1 MMARTRN
8 AADIVL
14 GDVLAM
20 VVPDLRRHCRD
31 PWWVIGSVAARLI
44 GAEVAVGDVDLLA
57 ECWKAHRDSHYFPP
71 GEDRFRS
78 QFARFAFP
86 GLPVE
91 LMGGLELWRETG
103 WEPVQ
108 VDEVAVVKFAG
119 LALPV
124 PSLAEQIRLLERFGR
139 PKDQRRAAL
148 LKSLRGDK
156 SLSLSMPCGRGSR
169 ASAVAGCHW
178 IVRALPNF
186 RHCVAGGRRWR

>member
-1 MMARTRN
+1 MARTRN

-44 GAEVAVGDVDLLA
+44 GAEVAVGDVDLLTSAGDADLLA

-148 LKSLRGDK
+148 LKSLPGAT
-156 SLSLSMPCGRGSR
+156 S
-169 ASAVAGCHW
+169 
-178 IVRALPNF
+178 
-186 RHCVAGGRRWR
+186 